1 VQIIKTDYL
10 PTGHV
15 PGLSLPGLP
24 LCLDFGKRKR
34 KMSNTELDL
43 DGIEARLKGAT
54 PGPWRWSQDFE
65 GRHGEKHWCLYN
77 PERPDGGIGDGIRRT
92 IDYHLVTLSTSDHY
106 CVDEEKDLTEEE
118 IKQGKTWATR
128 SIDNRPDFQ
137 LIANAPTDIAALVA
151 RVRELEAENKA
162 RFTEGAKET
171 KERVLSAIDM
181 AGLMEVK
188 FGTKDR
194 ARVIAEIK
202 LLVQSIEVE
211 VE

>member
-1 VQIIKTDYL
+1 
-10 PTGHV
+10 
-15 PGLSLPGLP
+15 
-24 LCLDFGKRKR
+24 
-34 KMSNTELDL
+34 MSEKDLDL
-43 DGIEARLKGAT
+43 GQIEARLAAISLDSEWLEVVKSKPRHLLVYT
-54 PGPWRWSQDFE
+54 DEDEVFE
-65 GRHGEKHWCLYN
+65 LPKE
-77 PERPDGGIGDGIRRT
+77 
-92 IDYHLVTLSTSDHY
+92 
-106 CVDEEKDLTEEE
+106 
-118 IKQGKTWATR
+118 
-128 SIDNRPDFQ
+128 F
-137 LIANAPTDIAALVA
+137 IANAPTDIAALVA